1 MLKNIIH
8 SPVLLNEIIE
18 FMPQNT
24 KTYYDW
30 TLWHGGHAK
39 SILETDENISL
50 IGIDRDN
57 LMLKKAENNLSELKN
72 EKHFYH
78 GSYADIDKYSDNI
91 DYMLLDLWVNMEH
104 FLDYERGFS
113 IRGDGALDMRFDKTS
128 QTTAKSIIDTYSPDM
143 LGKIF
148 EKYGNFSPN
157 AALRLATAIV
167 KKKKDIVSTYKLK
180 EVLSEERMG
189 IKRIIVI
196 FQALRIEVN
205 QELEELEKFLEVF
218 GKHLVKWWRCSII
231 SYHSIEDRIVKYALK
246 GLHQNGFELL
256 TKHVVKPKWD
266 EVKNNRAARS
276 AKLRVIEK
284 L

>member
-1 MLKNIIH
+1 MLKSIIH
-8 SPVLLNEIIE
+8 SPVLLEEIVD
-18 FMPQNT
+18 FMPENS
-24 KTYYDW
+24 KIYYDG

-39 SILETDENISL
+39 SILVKNENISL
-50 IGIDRDN
+50 FGIDRDN
-57 LMLKKAENNLSELKN
+57 LMLEKAKNNLSDLKN

-78 GSYADIDKYSDNI
+78 WSYADIEKYGDNI

-104 FLDYERGFS
+104 FQDYERGFS
-113 IRGDGALDMRFDKTS
+113 IRGDGALDMRFDKTNPI
-128 QTTAKSIIDTYSPDM
+128 TAKSIIDTYSPDM
-143 LGKIF
+143 LAKVF
-148 EKYGNFSPN
+148 EKFGNFSPN
-157 AALRLATAIV
+157 AALRLGTAIV
-167 KKKKDIVSTYKLK
+167 KNKKEIVSTYKLK
-180 EVLSEERMG
+180 EVLSGERMG

-205 QELEELEKFLEVF
+205 KELDELERFLEKF
-218 GKHLVKWWRCSII
+218 GKYLVKWWRCSII

-246 GLHQNGFELL
+246 WLHQNGFKLL